1 MQSGEEEAYRL
12 DEDPGELVSRPDD
25 VPGELRER
33 LYAELE
39 TVSRHRSAPRRRRS
53 SSSGCRTWAIC
64 ESEYRLASR
73 GRQQPQTLSE
83 DQAVTDLA
91 RLYGR
96 MVLIRR
102 FEESLLEL
110 FSLGKLAGT
119 THTYIGQEANAVG
132 VIDHL
137 ERGRDVIVS
146 NHRCHGHYLAFTDD
160 VDGLLG
166 EVMGKASGVCGGK
179 GGSQH
184 LCNDGF
190 YSNGVLGSTMP
201 VATGMAL
208 AERERGCGAVTTVAF
223 IGDGT
228 LGQGVVYES
237 LNIASRWGLPLLV
250 VVENNYYAQSTPSHL
265 TLAGRDRRP
274 RRRLRHR
281 DGRAGHDRRGR
292 DLGCGRRDRAEGAV
306 ERAAV
311 LPRAQHVSLQP
322 ALEGRRQPRPGGD
335 RGGAA
340 ARSAR
345 RRRLAARRGERAS
358 IEEACERR

>member
-1 MQSGEEEAYRL
+1 
-12 DEDPGELVSRPDD
+12 
-25 VPGELRER
+25 
-33 LYAELE
+33 
-39 TVSRHRSAPRRRRS
+39 
-53 SSSGCRTWAIC
+53 
-64 ESEYRLASR
+64 
-73 GRQQPQTLSE
+73 
-83 DQAVTDLA
+83 
-91 RLYGR
+91 

-137 ERGRDVIVS
+137 DPGHDVIVS

-166 EVMGKASGVCGGK
+166 EVMGRESGVCGGK

-184 LCNDGF
+184 LCNGGF
-190 YSNGVLGSTMP
+190 YSNGVLGSTVP

-208 AERERGCGAVTTVAF
+208 AERERGSGAVTTVF

-265 TLAGRDRRP
+265 TLAGRIADRGTAFGIETAELDTTDVSEVWEAAAAIVP
-274 RRRLRHR
+274 KV
-281 DGRAGHDRRGR
+281 RAGGR
-292 DLGCGRRDRAEGAV
+292 PFFLVLNTYRYSPHSKGDDNRDPDEI
-306 ERAAV
+306 E
-311 LPRAQHVSLQP
+311 
-322 ALEGRRQPRPGGD
+322 
-335 RGGAA
+335 A
-340 ARSAR
+340 AREHDPLAVAGG
-345 RRRLAARRGERAS
+345 RLAGEERTM
-358 IEEACERR
+358 IEDACERRLSEAIAAADASPPAAPEAG

>member
-1 MQSGEEEAYRL
+1 MAGK
-12 DEDPGELVSRPDD
+12 
-25 VPGELRER
+25 
-33 LYAELE
+33 
-39 TVSRHRSAPRRRRS
+39 
-53 SSSGCRTWAIC
+53 
-64 ESEYRLASR
+64 
-73 GRQQPQTLSE
+73 PQTLSE
-83 DQAVTDLA
+83 DQAVADLA

-137 ERGRDVIVS
+137 QPGLDVVVS

-166 EVMGKASGVCGGK
+166 EVMGRESGVCGGK

-184 LCNDGF
+184 LCSGGF
-190 YSNGVLGSTMP
+190 YSNGVLGSTVP
-201 VATGMAL
+201 VAAGMAL
-208 AERERGCGAVTTVAF
+208 AERERGSGAVTTVF

-265 TLAGRDRRP
+265 TLAGTIAGRGTAFGIETAELDTTDVSAVWNAAAEIVPTVRSGGRPFFLVLNTYRYSPHSKGDDNRDP
-274 RRRLRHR
+274 
-281 DGRAGHDRRGR
+281 
-292 DLGCGRRDRAEGAV
+292 AEI
-306 ERAAV
+306 
-311 LPRAQHVSLQP
+311 
-322 ALEGRRQPRPGGD
+322 
-335 RGGAA
+335 GAA
-340 ARSAR
+340 RERDPLGIAGAR
-345 RRRLAARRGERAS
+345 LPEDERTT
-358 IEEACERR
+358 IEDACERRLTEAIAAADASPPAAPEAG

>member
-1 MQSGEEEAYRL
+1 MAGK
-12 DEDPGELVSRPDD
+12 
-25 VPGELRER
+25 
-33 LYAELE
+33 
-39 TVSRHRSAPRRRRS
+39 
-53 SSSGCRTWAIC
+53 
-64 ESEYRLASR
+64 
-73 GRQQPQTLSE
+73 PQTLSE
-83 DQAVTDLA
+83 SQVVTDLA

-96 MVLIRR
+96 MYLIRR

-137 ERGRDVIVS
+137 ERGRDVVVS

-166 EVMGKASGVCGGK
+166 EVMGRESGVCGGK

-190 YSNGVLGSTMP
+190 YSNGVLGSTVP

-208 AERERGCGAVTTVAF
+208 AERERGSGAVTTVF

-265 TLAGRDRRP
+265 TLAGGIADRGAAFGIETAELDTTDVSEVWDAAAEVVPKVRSSGRPFFLVLNTYRYSPHSKGDDNRDPAEIEKARERDP
-274 RRRLRHR
+274 LGVAAARLS
-281 DGRAGHDRRGR
+281 DEERARIED
-292 DLGCGRRDRAEGAV
+292 AV
-306 ERAAV
+306 ERRLTDAI
-311 LPRAQHVSLQP
+311 
-322 ALEGRRQPRPGGD
+322 
-335 RGGAA
+335 AA
-340 ARSAR
+340 ADASPPAMPEAR
-345 RRRLAARRGERAS
+345 
-358 IEEACERR
+358 

>member
-1 MQSGEEEAYRL
+1 VAGK
-12 DEDPGELVSRPDD
+12 
-25 VPGELRER
+25 
-33 LYAELE
+33 
-39 TVSRHRSAPRRRRS
+39 
-53 SSSGCRTWAIC
+53 
-64 ESEYRLASR
+64 
-73 GRQQPQTLSE
+73 PQVLGE
-83 DQAVTDLA
+83 DQAMAQLA
-91 RLYGR
+91 SLYER

-132 VIDHL
+132 VIEHV
-137 ERGRDVIVS
+137 EPGKDVIVS

-166 EVMGKASGVCGGK
+166 EVMGRESGVCGGK

-184 LCNDGF
+184 LCSGGF
-190 YSNGVLGSTMP
+190 YSNGVLGSTVP

-208 AERERGCGAVTTVAF
+208 AERERGSGAVTVAF

-265 TLAGRDRRP
+265 TLAGRIP
-274 RRRLRHR
+274 
-281 DGRAGHDRRGR
+281 
-292 DLGCGRRDRAEGAV
+292 DRAAAFGIETAELDTTDVAEVSAAAAEIVSKVRTTVRPFFLVLNTYRYSPHSKGDDNRDPAEIESARERDPLGIAGGRLPEEQRSSIEDAV
-306 ERAAV
+306 E
-311 LPRAQHVSLQP
+311 L
-322 ALEGRRQPRPGGD
+322 
-335 RGGAA
+335 
-340 ARSAR
+340 
-345 RRRLAARRGERAS
+345 RLTEAIANADAS
-358 IEEACERR
+358 PVAMPEAG